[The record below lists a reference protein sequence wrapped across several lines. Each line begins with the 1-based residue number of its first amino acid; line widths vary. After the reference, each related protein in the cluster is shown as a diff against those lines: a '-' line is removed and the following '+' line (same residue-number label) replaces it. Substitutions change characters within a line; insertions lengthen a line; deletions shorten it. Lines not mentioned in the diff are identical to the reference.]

1 MALRSV
7 LDINVN
13 DAALDR
19 LQQKIEKY
27 QQTARNLPQLSLTGR
42 AVGLPGARGGQT
54 EEERAVPYAER
65 LVRAWGQM
73 RDHSREVVRNVR
85 EMAQRFLSLT
95 GLLGTLTGAATGFGF
110 LGFDK
115 LAGGAANLRQQSAS
129 NFTTIGG
136 LQAARIGLGR
146 FGDVNSMLS
155 GLGTAA
161 QTPGS
166 EGWKSLMLLR
176 GTAQRMGLQSFDVT
190 PGEDAVGLLEKVLPA
205 LQGVMQRTPQDRR
218 GLMFQQLGL
227 DKILGSFSQ
236 AQQLIAKSPEELQ
249 TQIGATNRMRGTLE
263 IPGARAFQDFV
274 SKMEEAGATIKTTLT
289 NQIVA
294 LAGPLG
300 NLTQQI
306 TGLLQSLIKWA
317 LSKDNVDA
325 IAAALK
331 RFSDFLSKED
341 FQKDWDAF
349 TTKLGEAVTALESFI
364 GFLGKI
370 GNLFGGK
377 TAPGDDKAVPLQEQQ
392 GTKPSVGGMG
402 FDWNTGK
409 WRRFEGTEDDE
420 VDKRQTDPILRRQDH
435 WSPGD
440 LFSPT
445 AFRTGGKGLPITAS
459 MPLPVEITGF
469 RGFNE
474 QKEKP
479 AAEQPPPWA
488 GMLQSVAFRPGMETG
503 GENMTGADLISRIA
517 KVESGFNPMA
527 VSPAGAQGLMQFM
540 PETWKKFGQGSPFN
554 PIEAIRAAQ
563 RYLAHLFSMPE
574 LGGDPSKVVASY
586 NAGEGRV
593 IESIKK
599 FGADWL
605 SHLPQETQKYVPSVL
620 GQSRSMQ
627 PDFHPVKPPHVG
639 VTIQNETGGNVVTTH
654 RLLAT

>member
-27 QQTARNLPQLSLTGR
+27 QQTARNLPQLSPTGR

-95 GLLGTLTGAATGFGF
+95 GLLGVMTGTATGFGF

-115 LAGGAANLRQQSAS
+115 LAQGAAGLRQQSAS

-146 FGDVNSMLS
+146 FGDVNAMLS

-176 GTAQRMGLQSFDVT
+176 GTAQRMGLQGFDVT

-218 GLMFQQLGL
+218 GLLFQQLGL

-236 AQQLIAKSPEELQ
+236 AQQLISRSPEELQ
-249 TQIGATNRMRGTLE
+249 TQIGETNRMRPGLE

-274 SKMEEAGATIKTTLT
+274 SKMEEAGAAIKTTLT
-289 NQIVA
+289 NQVVA

-300 NLTQQI
+300 NLTQQV
-306 TGLLQSLIKWA
+306 TGLLQSFIKWA
-317 LSKDNVDA
+317 LSKDNIDA
-325 IAAALK
+325 LADGIK
-331 RFSDFLSKED
+331 RLGDFLKNED
-341 FQKDWDAF
+341 WAGDWQKF
-349 TTKLGEAVTALESFI
+349 KTGLGDAVTALENFV

-370 GNLFGGK
+370 GNMFGGK
-377 TAPGDDKAVPLQEQQ
+377 TAPGDAAPVPLPQQQ
-392 GTKPSVGGMG
+392 GTKPSVGGWG

-409 WRRFEGTEDDE
+409 WRQFQGTDDDE
-420 VDKRQTDPILRRQDH
+420 INKRPTDPLFQRQDH
-435 WSPGD
+435 WTPGN
-440 LFSPT
+440 LFNPA
-445 AFRTGGKGLPITAS
+445 AFHTGGRGLPIMAT
-459 MPLPVEITGF
+459 MPIPVEITGF
-469 RGFNE
+469 RGFSE

-479 AAEQPPPWA
+479 QPEQPPPWA
-488 GMLQSVAFRPGMETG
+488 GMIQQAAFRVPAA
-503 GENMTGADLISRIA
+503 NDDDMTGADLISRIA
-517 KVESGFNPMA
+517 KVESNFNPLA

-540 PETWKKFGQGSPFN
+540 PETWKRFGQGSPFN

-574 LGGDPSKVVASY
+574 LGGDPAKVVASY
-586 NAGEGRV
+586 NAGEGAVTAAIR
-593 IESIKK
+593 K

-605 SHLPQETQKYVPSVL
+605 SHLPQETQNYVPKVL
-620 GQSRSMQ
+620 GRSQSDR